1 MWMLFLG
8 LTWLLLAPVTAL
20 LLARVIQDADERA
33 DDTWAAFCK
42 AHGLENHAWRG
53 DHVEA

>member
-8 LTWLLLAPVTAL
+8 LTWVLVAPVTAL
-20 LLARVIQDADERA
+20 LLARVIQGADERA

-42 AHGLENHAWRG
+42 AHGLEDPARRG